1 MNNIEIPIN
10 IDDISALNYIIKI
23 FFISICTYFTF
34 SKIINNKIKLD
45 IKFMIAT
52 ISMMF
57 ISIIIGIIKEKTDSL
72 SSLIYLVLLLS
83 ILNSI
88 NTKNNIGFSIL
99 ITTISISI
107 NYIIF
112 FMAIILS
119 FIPNLKIGIQ
129 NDFISLLLIV
139 AIYIT
144 LLVLIFKIKKFK
156 YGLSFLKNNIRNDFF
171 DLLILNVSVSII
183 ALSILITVFDIK
195 IIRKMFF
202 AFIAFSTIMVIAI
215 KKSIDLYYKQKL
227 LIQDLT
233 ETKKELQSK
242 NQRIQELE
250 KENLKISKTNHSI
263 NHKQESLEHK
273 LDELMLKTEISSELT
288 IKDQINQISNQ
299 LTTKIATPE
308 LPKTNIE
315 QIDDMLK
322 YMQSECTKNKID
334 FNLQIKGNIYQMT
347 NNYIPKEDL
356 EILLADHIRNAII
369 AINHSN
375 NVNRSILVRL
385 GKLDGTYSLYIYDSG
400 IEFEV
405 STLTTL
411 GITPSTTHKDKG
423 GTGMGFMNTFDT
435 LNKTKSS
442 IIINEYNKPTKENY
456 TKSIM
461 IKCDNK
467 NEYKIF
473 SYRAKEIEKTDPNN
487 RLILIDTSKKEI

>member
-1 MNNIEIPIN
+1 MHKEIGN
-10 IDDISALNYIIKI
+10 
-23 FFISICTYFTF
+23 
-34 SKIINNKIKLD
+34 
-45 IKFMIAT
+45 
-52 ISMMF
+52 
-57 ISIIIGIIKEKTDSL
+57 
-72 SSLIYLVLLLS
+72 
-83 ILNSI
+83 
-88 NTKNNIGFSIL
+88 SIL
-99 ITTISISI
+99 INTISISV
-107 NYIIF
+107 NYSIF
-112 FMAIILS
+112 IFSVAIS
-119 FIPNLKIGIQ
+119 FIPNVILNIK
-129 NDFISLLLIV
+129 NNYISLSSIII
-139 AIYIT
+139 IYGIIIN
-144 LLVLIFKIKKFK
+144 LFFRIKKFK
-156 YGLSFLKNNIRNDFF
+156 YGFLFLKEKLNNEYINA
-171 DLLILNVSVSII
+171 LILNVSIILIFSYIILENYNKIFTSSIGISFILFSII
-183 ALSILITVFDIK
+183 MFIT
-195 IIRKMFF
+195 
-202 AFIAFSTIMVIAI
+202 I
-215 KKSIDLYYKQKL
+215 KKSLNLYYKQKL

-299 LTTKIATPE
+299 LTNKIATPE

>member
-1 MNNIEIPIN
+1 MNSIISIEEFNIVIYLIK
-10 IDDISALNYIIKI
+10 ILFIIIFTYYTALN
-23 FFISICTYFTF
+23 C
-34 SKIINNKIKLD
+34 INNNLKSKREVLIV
-45 IKFMIAT
+45 A
-52 ISMMF
+52 
-57 ISIIIGIIKEKTDSL
+57 ISIIIIAVICTIVKNISN
-72 SSLIYLVLLLS
+72 S
-83 ILNSI
+83 LNSI
-88 NTKNNIGFSIL
+88 IALVVLLTILFAVIMKKDIGYSAL
-99 ITTISISI
+99 IVLLSLSI
-107 NYIIF
+107 NYIMF
-112 FMAIILS
+112 FIASALVFIPSAILKFQSDYINLFFILIIYSLLLYLYFKKKRFKKGFSFLKRNLQNEYFDMLFLNISIIVLFTVIILS
-119 FIPNLKIGIQ
+119 NYDEKFTSSYIFGFIV
-129 NDFISLLLIV
+129 F
-139 AIYIT
+139 
-144 LLVLIFKIKKFK
+144 
-156 YGLSFLKNNIRNDFF
+156 
-171 DLLILNVSVSII
+171 SII
-183 ALSILITVFDIK
+183 MFIT
-195 IIRKMFF
+195 
-202 AFIAFSTIMVIAI
+202 I
-215 KKSIDLYYKQKL
+215 KKSLNLYYKQKL

-405 STLTTL
+405 TTLTTL

-473 SYRAKEIEKTDPNN
+473 SYRAKEIEKTDQNN
-487 RLILIDTSKKEI
+487 RLILIDTSKKEN

>member
-1 MNNIEIPIN
+1 MNSIISIEEFNIVIYLIK
-10 IDDISALNYIIKI
+10 ILFIIIFTYYTALN
-23 FFISICTYFTF
+23 C
-34 SKIINNKIKLD
+34 INNNLKSKREVLIV
-45 IKFMIAT
+45 A
-52 ISMMF
+52 
-57 ISIIIGIIKEKTDSL
+57 ISIIIIAVICTIVKNISN
-72 SSLIYLVLLLS
+72 S
-83 ILNSI
+83 LNSI
-88 NTKNNIGFSIL
+88 IALVVLLTILFAVIMKKDIGYSAL
-99 ITTISISI
+99 IVLLSLSI
-107 NYIIF
+107 NYIMF
-112 FMAIILS
+112 FIASALVFIPSAILKFQSDYINLFFILIIYSLLLYLYFKKKRFKKGFSFLKRNLQNEDFDMLFLNISIIVLFTVIILS
-119 FIPNLKIGIQ
+119 NYDEKFTSSYIFGFIV
-129 NDFISLLLIV
+129 F
-139 AIYIT
+139 
-144 LLVLIFKIKKFK
+144 
-156 YGLSFLKNNIRNDFF
+156 
-171 DLLILNVSVSII
+171 SII
-183 ALSILITVFDIK
+183 MFIT
-195 IIRKMFF
+195 
-202 AFIAFSTIMVIAI
+202 I
-215 KKSIDLYYKQKL
+215 KKSLNLYYKQKL

-250 KENLKISKTNHSI
+250 KENLKISKTNHFI

-273 LDELMLKTEISSELT
+273 VDELMLKTEISSELT

-405 STLTTL
+405 TTLTTL

-473 SYRAKEIEKTDPNN
+473 PYRAKEIEKSDQNN
-487 RLILIDTSKKEI
+487 RLILIDTSKKEN

>member
-1 MNNIEIPIN
+1 MLEFMLVIQDIN
-10 IDDISALNYIIKI
+10 IIIYIIKI
-23 FFISICTYFTF
+23 FFINIFTYYTIIKMLDRKEI
-34 SKIINNKIKLD
+34 SKREK
-45 IKFMIAT
+45 T
-52 ISMMF
+52 IF
-57 ISIIIGIIKEKTDSL
+57 IVISILISILIGITKYISNVII
-72 SSLIYLVLLLS
+72 SNICLILLLS
-83 ILNSI
+83 ILYSKTSKCKIGNSI
-88 NTKNNIGFSIL
+88 ILNTISLGINYCIL
-99 ITTISISI
+99 FISTTIS
-107 NYIIF
+107 F
-112 FMAIILS
+112 V
-119 FIPNLKIGIQ
+119 PNVLIQIQ
-129 NDFISLLLIV
+129 NDYLSLLLI
-139 AIYIT
+139 ICIHFS
-144 LLVLIFKIKKFK
+144 LLYLFFKIKKFK
-156 YGLSFLKNNIRNDFF
+156 HGFLFLKKENNNEYF
-171 DLLILNVSVSII
+171 DILTLNISII
-183 ALSILITVFDIK
+183 ILFSSIIFTNLDSSVPRSLFIGFILFLII
-195 IIRKMFF
+195 MFV
-202 AFIAFSTIMVIAI
+202 TI
-215 KKSIDLYYKQKL
+215 KKSIELNYKQKL

-299 LTTKIATPE
+299 LTNKIATPE

-473 SYRAKEIEKTDPNN
+473 SYRAKEIEKTDQNN
-487 RLILIDTSKKEI
+487 RLILIDTSKKEN

>member
-1 MNNIEIPIN
+1 MQNFNLEEISLITDIIRVIFIGLGTLYTITKLTN
-10 IDDISALNYIIKI
+10 EKDFTKIQKMLMLIITLISSSVTAIISNVADDLSGIIC
-23 FFISICTYFTF
+23 FIILLSTLYSSITKKSIGYTILT
-34 SKIINNKIKLD
+34 S
-45 IKFMIAT
+45 T
-52 ISMMF
+52 IS
-57 ISIIIGIIKEKTDSL
+57 L
-72 SSLIYLVLLLS
+72 
-83 ILNSI
+83 
-88 NTKNNIGFSIL
+88 
-99 ITTISISI
+99 SI
-107 NYIIF
+107 NYIMFFIAVIINFIF
-112 FMAIILS
+112 NNFINVNNDYINLII
-119 FIPNLKIGIQ
+119 IIVIY
-129 NDFISLLLIV
+129 LLLT
-139 AIYIT
+139 Y
-144 LLVLIFKIKKFK
+144 VLFKIKKFK
-156 YGLSFLKNNIRNDFF
+156 YGFYFLRDENLNEHFEI
-171 DLLILNVSVSII
+171 LILNISII
-183 ALSILITVFDIK
+183 LILLFIVLTNFEMNLK
-195 IIRKMFF
+195 RSTFF
-202 AFIAFSTIMVIAI
+202 AIISISVIMFINIHKLIQ
-215 KKSIDLYYKQKL
+215 LNYKQKL

-242 NQRIQELE
+242 NKRIQELE

-299 LTTKIATPE
+299 LTNKIATPE

-322 YMQSECTKNKID
+322 YMQSECTKNKIE

>member
-1 MNNIEIPIN
+1 MQNFNLEEISLITDIIRVIFIGLGTLYTITKLTN
-10 IDDISALNYIIKI
+10 EKDFTKIQKMLMLIITLISSSVTAIISNVADDLSGIICFIILLSTLYSSITKKSIGYTILIS
-23 FFISICTYFTF
+23 
-34 SKIINNKIKLD
+34 
-45 IKFMIAT
+45 T
-52 ISMMF
+52 IS
-57 ISIIIGIIKEKTDSL
+57 L
-72 SSLIYLVLLLS
+72 
-83 ILNSI
+83 
-88 NTKNNIGFSIL
+88 
-99 ITTISISI
+99 SI
-107 NYIIF
+107 NYIMFFIAVIINFIF
-112 FMAIILS
+112 NNVINVNNDYINLII
-119 FIPNLKIGIQ
+119 IIVIY
-129 NDFISLLLIV
+129 LLL
-139 AIYIT
+139 T
-144 LLVLIFKIKKFK
+144 FVLFKIKKFK
-156 YGLSFLKNNIRNDFF
+156 YGFYFLKDENLNEHFEI
-171 DLLILNVSVSII
+171 LILNISII
-183 ALSILITVFDIK
+183 LILLFIVLTNFEMTLK
-195 IIRKMFF
+195 RSTFF
-202 AFIAFSTIMVIAI
+202 AIISISVIMFINIHKLIQ
-215 KKSIDLYYKQKL
+215 LNYKQKL

-299 LTTKIATPE
+299 LTNKIATPE

-322 YMQSECTKNKID
+322 YMQSECTKNKIE

-442 IIINEYNKPTKENY
+442 IIINEYNKPAKDNY

-473 SYRAKEIEKTDPNN
+473 SYRAKEIEKTDPKN
-487 RLILIDTSKKEI
+487 RLILIDTSKKEN

>member
-1 MNNIEIPIN
+1 MNSIISIEEFNIVIYLIK
-10 IDDISALNYIIKI
+10 ILFIIIFTYYTALN
-23 FFISICTYFTF
+23 C
-34 SKIINNKIKLD
+34 INNNLKSKREVLIV
-45 IKFMIAT
+45 A
-52 ISMMF
+52 
-57 ISIIIGIIKEKTDSL
+57 ISIIIIAVICTIVKNISN
-72 SSLIYLVLLLS
+72 S
-83 ILNSI
+83 LNSI
-88 NTKNNIGFSIL
+88 IALVVLLTILFAVIMKKDIGYSAL
-99 ITTISISI
+99 IVLLSLSI
-107 NYIIF
+107 NYIMF
-112 FMAIILS
+112 FIASALVFIPSAILKFQSDYINLFFILIIYSLLLYLYFKKKRFKKGFSFLKRNLQNEYFDMLFLNISIIVLFTVIILS
-119 FIPNLKIGIQ
+119 NYDEKFTSSYIFGFIV
-129 NDFISLLLIV
+129 F
-139 AIYIT
+139 
-144 LLVLIFKIKKFK
+144 
-156 YGLSFLKNNIRNDFF
+156 
-171 DLLILNVSVSII
+171 SII
-183 ALSILITVFDIK
+183 MFIT
-195 IIRKMFF
+195 
-202 AFIAFSTIMVIAI
+202 I
-215 KKSIDLYYKQKL
+215 KKSLNLYYKQKL

-299 LTTKIATPE
+299 LTNKIATPE

-487 RLILIDTSKKEI
+487 RLILIDTSKKEN

>member
-1 MNNIEIPIN
+1 MQNFNLEEISLITDIIRVIFIGLGTLYTITKLTN
-10 IDDISALNYIIKI
+10 EKDFTKIQKMLMLIITLISSSVTAIISNVADDLSGIICFIILLSTLYSSITKKSIGYTILIS
-23 FFISICTYFTF
+23 
-34 SKIINNKIKLD
+34 
-45 IKFMIAT
+45 T
-52 ISMMF
+52 IS
-57 ISIIIGIIKEKTDSL
+57 L
-72 SSLIYLVLLLS
+72 
-83 ILNSI
+83 
-88 NTKNNIGFSIL
+88 
-99 ITTISISI
+99 SI
-107 NYIIF
+107 NYIMFFIAVIINFIF
-112 FMAIILS
+112 NNVINVNNDYINLII
-119 FIPNLKIGIQ
+119 IIVIY
-129 NDFISLLLIV
+129 LLL
-139 AIYIT
+139 T
-144 LLVLIFKIKKFK
+144 FVLFKIKKFK
-156 YGLSFLKNNIRNDFF
+156 YGFYFLKDENLNEHFEI
-171 DLLILNVSVSII
+171 LILNISII
-183 ALSILITVFDIK
+183 LILLFIVLTNFEMTLK
-195 IIRKMFF
+195 RSTFF
-202 AFIAFSTIMVIAI
+202 AIISISVIMFINIHKLIQ
-215 KKSIDLYYKQKL
+215 LNYKQKL

-299 LTTKIATPE
+299 LTNKIATPE

-487 RLILIDTSKKEI
+487 RLILIDTSKKEN